1 MCVSVSEQV
10 CEAFF
15 EGLISVFRIDN
26 AFYDAVFVCLHKVD
40 YTLLKL
46 IKTYDATY
54 RQCGGK
60 FVITV
65 MCIDCSFSL
74 SMRIVLCVREN
85 VVCLG
90 AE

>member
-1 MCVSVSEQV
+1 MW
-10 CEAFF
+10 AFF

-60 FVITV
+60 FVAV
-65 MCIDCSFSL
+65 MCIECSFSL
-74 SMRIVLCVREN
+74 SVRMFGCVC
-85 VVCLG
+85 V
-90 AE
+90 